1 MDISRS
7 RLSATAITLIVGGAW
22 LLVFASDG
30 VSPCLGGPGLSRVAC
45 IVAHPPTVG
54 LGPPAIAVFI
64 ATSLLISLPWPRTR
78 WDLLWAPAG
87 VALGAA
93 AYLQTRPLVLDLTD
107 SDGAVAR
114 LPLAAEPWGL
124 IFGGIAGCFGFL
136 VLGSLVVI
144 VVRRWGLG

>member
-1 MDISRS
+1 VVPMDISRS

-45 IVAHPPTVG
+45 
-54 LGPPAIAVFI
+54 I